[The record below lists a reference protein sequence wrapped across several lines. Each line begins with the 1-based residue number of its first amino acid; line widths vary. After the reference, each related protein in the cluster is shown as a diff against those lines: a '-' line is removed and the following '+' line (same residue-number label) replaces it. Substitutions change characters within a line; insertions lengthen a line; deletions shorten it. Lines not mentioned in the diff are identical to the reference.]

1 LHPAR
6 GIVAVK
12 DLNLRI
18 EPGEVFGLLGPNGS
32 GKSTTL
38 KIILGLVS
46 PTHGRTEI
54 FGRDSRLVES
64 REAVGFLPENP
75 YFYKYLSGE
84 ETLRFFGRLCGL
96 GGARLKEQINEL
108 IELVGLTRARKRRLG
123 TYSKGMLQRI
133 GLAQALIHDPRLV
146 ILDEPTAG
154 VDPAGS
160 REIRDLILDLKRR
173 GITVLLSSHLLAQA
187 QEICDRVGI
196 LADGV
201 LVREGHLQEL
211 IAIENQ
217 TELVIADASTQLVN
231 EIESVINRS
240 NAKLI
245 ECRKSTTTLERLFLE
260 ATAKNDEARMSNDEV
275 KMTNESASTLQRF
288 NASTLAKPY
297 RAFSIGRIS
306 AITLNTLT
314 ELTRLRVFYVL
325 LVFAL
330 LLIGSSIFM
339 AQFSFQQEF
348 QILKDVSLGAI
359 SIFTSLLAIVATAR
373 LLPQD
378 IEDRT
383 VYTILAKPVPRFEYV
398 LGKIAGVLL
407 LLAISTLVM
416 SAAFLLVLFLREQ
429 AVIHATLGQMA
440 GAPPEQLAD
449 ALRAIR
455 SSALNIDIFP
465 GIIII
470 YLKACLLA
478 ALTLFVST
486 FATTNIFTIV
496 VMAFI
501 YFIGH
506 LQATAREYWLQEHSS
521 GLLTRVFLAI
531 VALLFPDL
539 QAFNLVDDIV
549 AGTAIS
555 MAVFAKTALLGI
567 FYTTIYTLLAAFV
580 FYGKEL

>member
-1 LHPAR
+1 MTN
-6 GIVAVK
+6 I
-12 DLNLRI
+12 
-18 EPGEVFGLLGPNGS
+18 
-32 GKSTTL
+32 
-38 KIILGLVS
+38 
-46 PTHGRTEI
+46 
-54 FGRDSRLVES
+54 
-64 REAVGFLPENP
+64 
-75 YFYKYLSGE
+75 
-84 ETLRFFGRLCGL
+84 
-96 GGARLKEQINEL
+96 Q
-108 IELVGLTRARKRRLG
+108 
-123 TYSKGMLQRI
+123 
-133 GLAQALIHDPRLV
+133 
-146 ILDEPTAG
+146 
-154 VDPAGS
+154 
-160 REIRDLILDLKRR
+160 
-173 GITVLLSSHLLAQA
+173 
-187 QEICDRVGI
+187 
-196 LADGV
+196 
-201 LVREGHLQEL
+201 
-211 IAIENQ
+211 
-217 TELVIADASTQLVN
+217 DAS
-231 EIESVINRS
+231 
-240 NAKLI
+240 A
-245 ECRKSTTTLERLFLE
+245 
-260 ATAKNDEARMSNDEV
+260 
-275 KMTNESASTLQRF
+275 LQRF
-288 NASTLAKPY
+288 NDSATAKSH

-306 AITLNTLT
+306 AITLNTVT
-314 ELTRLRVFYVL
+314 ELTRQKVFYVL

-373 LLPQD
+373 LLPRD

-383 VYTILAKPVPRFEYV
+383 VYTILAKPVPRLEYI

-416 SAAFLLVLFLREQ
+416 SAAFLLVLYLREQ
-429 AVIHATLGQMA
+429 AVTHATLTQMS
-440 GAPPEQLAD
+440 GAPRGQIDD
-449 ALRAIR
+449 ALRAIK
-455 SSALNIDIFP
+455 SSAFNGDIIP

-506 LQATAREYWLQEHSS
+506 LQATAREYWLQEHST

-555 MAVFAKTALLGI
+555 LVVFVKTALLGV